1 MKFVFLTI
9 PAHGHL
15 NPMLG
20 VIRELVKRRHQ
31 VIVYNT
37 ADFADRIRETGAEFC
52 LPPLTLDPVNFRLM
66 KNALT
71 LAKMSVDFSQAA
83 VPALAKAIEKEA
95 PDCLVHDSFSLW
107 GKVVAKMLRLPAVA
121 LVPSIAFNLPVL
133 WQAIP
138 SLFSDFRLFISQPR
152 RVWSVVSQY
161 RRIYQENG
169 LTKPP
174 FILDLFANVE
184 DLNIVFTSTYFQPQ
198 ATSFDKHYRFV
209 GPIIYERGEGEL
221 QKAILQSKKPL
232 IYISLGTI
240 YNDDYE
246 FYKQIINIFAN
257 APYRVLISVGRYISI
272 KSLGHI
278 PVHITVAPYF
288 PQLKVLQQAALF
300 ISHGGANSINESL
313 YYGVPLLLVPQIQ
326 EQRINAARVEELGAG
341 IYFKE
346 KPLTKENLLLAMRK
360 ILDNADYRLNAE
372 KVGESLKTAGGAKR
386 AVEEILMYSS

>member
-184 DLNIVFTSTYFQPQ
+184 HLNIVFTSLYFQPK

-346 KPLTKENLLLAMRK
+346 DRK
-360 ILDNADYRLNAE
+360 STRLN
-372 KVGESLKTAGGAKR
+372 
-386 AVEEILMYSS
+386 